1 MASRLTDNHRLSRVI
16 LEWWLELSC
25 WAVQVESADGGW
37 WWGSATLT
45 HGRRRRPSGVRQ
57 EMKTA
62 TLSWFRQTCRLR
74 PAGSSLRCDSPRGRR
89 QLMISLMRGSWTGQ
103 PFWPGQVQFC
113 KSLIFFFPT
122 GIKKPAWV
130 GRLFKVKIWIR
141 FSLRDWH
148 LFVIIKI

>member
-1 MASRLTDNHRLSRVI
+1 MASRLTDNHRLSRVS

-45 HGRRRRPSGVRQ
+45 HGQRRRPSGVRQ

-62 TLSWFRQTCRLR
+62 ALSWFRQTCRLI
-74 PAGSSLRCDSPRGRR
+74 PAVRFTPRQATANDIANERFMNR
-89 QLMISLMRGSWTGQ
+89 SAVLT
-103 PFWPGQVQFC
+103 WPGSILQEFD
-113 KSLIFFFPT
+113 FFFPT

-130 GRLFKVKIWIR
+130 GRLIFKVKIWIR